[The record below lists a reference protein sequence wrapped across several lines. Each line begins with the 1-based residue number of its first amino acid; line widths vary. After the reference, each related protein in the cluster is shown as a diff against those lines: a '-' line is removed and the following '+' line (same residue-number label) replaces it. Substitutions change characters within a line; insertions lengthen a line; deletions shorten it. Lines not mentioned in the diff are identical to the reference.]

1 MAAATR
7 ASRATAREGARG
19 ARALARGTWG
29 DARAIRARAGD
40 ERRAGGAGRGRGVAS
55 ASAASGGERRRASER
70 CEKEGEARPR
80 ARSRTPM
87 MLNTALSSLLER
99 RDGSLGARARRNL

>member
-7 ASRATAREGARG
+7 VSRATAREGARG
-19 ARALARGTWG
+19 ARALAGGTWD
-29 DARAIRARAGD
+29 DARAIRALAGD
-40 ERRAGGAGRGRGVAS
+40 ERRAGGAGRGRGVVS
-55 ASAASGGERRRASER
+55 ASAASGASGASER
-70 CEKEGEARPR
+70 EVREGGGERSR